1 MSAGD
6 LYLTQAGYEKLMK
19 ELEYLKNVRRK
30 ELSKEIGK
38 ARAYGDLS
46 ENAEYDAAKDA
57 QSSNEKK
64 IAELEFKLSRARIL
78 ENEKIANDEV
88 LIGATV
94 SLKDLDT
101 TEELKYTLVSEEEAD
116 YSQGKISVSSPV
128 GKGLLNHKINE
139 DVEIKIPAGILRY
152 KVMKISR

>member
-6 LYLTQAGYEKLMK
+6 LYLTQDGYEKLIK

-30 ELSKEIGK
+30 ELSKEIEK
-38 ARAYGDLS
+38 ARGYGDLS

-57 QSSNEKK
+57 QAMNEKRV
-64 IAELEFKLSRARIL
+64 AELESKLSRARIL
-78 ENEKIANDEV
+78 DNEKITNDEV

-101 TEELKYTLVSEEEAD
+101 AEELAYTLVSEEEAD
-116 YSQGKISVSSPV
+116 YSQGKISISSPV
-128 GKGLLNHKINE
+128 GKGLLNHKAGE
-139 DVEIKIPAGILRY
+139 EVEIKIPAGVLKYQI
-152 KVMKISR
+152 VKISR